1 MILPVLSP
9 LEAKK
14 ARHSLMLSQIKV
26 ANALQMNRSIYA
38 LFEVGRYLLTEN
50 EQLSIKKYFET
61 KGYSFPERPKPP
73 FREIE
78 GISVPNRIK
87 TEKAK
92 EIQKRIK
99 RNDKEIERLSK
110 DRSGVHWWNEEP
122 LSKGADKVVRLMAY
136 NYAWTRYLRGM
147 PGITGD
153 LYASDLEA
161 EKTTNGAL
169 VNEWLYR

>member
-1 MILPVLSP
+1 MNYLILSP
-9 LEAKK
+9 QEAKI
-14 ARHSLMLSQIKV
+14 ARRILLLTQLNIAQSVGIPRTS
-26 ANALQMNRSIYA
+26 YA
-38 LFEVGRYLLTEN
+38 LFETGRYILTNN
-50 EQLSIKKYFET
+50 EQLKIKRFFISN
-61 KGYSFPERPKPP
+61 GYIFPERPSPL
-73 FREIE
+73 FREID

-87 TEKAK
+87 SEKVK

-99 RNDKEIERLSK
+99 RNDNEIGRLSK
-110 DRSGVHWWNEEP
+110 ELSGVHWWTEEP
-122 LSKGADKVVRLMAY
+122 LEKDANKVIRLMAY